1 MYTTERK
8 KPMNIVLVGM
18 PACGKS
24 TVGVVLA
31 KTMNKDFVDT
41 DITIQQREGHTL
53 QDIINLHG
61 NEYFHRLE
69 ERVLLDFDGKDC
81 VVATGG
87 SAIYYPA
94 AIEKFKE
101 KGKVVYINVSLDTI
115 LERLNNIKTRGV
127 TLKKGQTLADLYAE
141 RTPLYESRSDIVI
154 EADGLSVEEIV
165 EEIVRKTML

>member
-1 MYTTERK
+1 
-8 KPMNIVLVGM
+8 MNIILVGM

-41 DITIQQREGHTL
+41 DITIQQQEGHTL

-61 NEYFHRLE
+61 NEYFHRVE

-101 KGKVVYINVSLDTI
+101 NGKVVYVRVSLETI
-115 LERLNNIKTRGV
+115 LQRLNNVKTRGV
-127 TLKKGQTLADLYAE
+127 TLKKGQTIASLYAE
-141 RTPLYESRSDIVI
+141 RTPLYESRADLII

-165 EEIVRKTML
+165 EEIVRQTSL

>member
-1 MYTTERK
+1 
-8 KPMNIVLVGM
+8 MNIILVGM

-41 DITIQQREGHTL
+41 DITIQQQEGHTL

-61 NEYFHRLE
+61 NEYFHRVE

-101 KGKVVYINVSLDTI
+101 NGKVIYLRVSLETI
-115 LERLNNIKTRGV
+115 LQRLNNVKTRGV
-127 TLKKGQTLADLYAE
+127 TLKKGQTIASLYAE
-141 RTPLYESRSDIVI
+141 RTPLYESRADLII

-165 EEIVRKTML
+165 EEIVRQTSL

>member
-1 MYTTERK
+1 
-8 KPMNIVLVGM
+8 M

-115 LERLNNIKTRGV
+115 LNGSTISKPEESLSKKARLWLISTPKELRCTNRVQISSLTRMV
-127 TLKKGQTLADLYAE
+127 FL
-141 RTPLYESRSDIVI
+141 
-154 EADGLSVEEIV
+154 
-165 EEIVRKTML
+165 